1 MKKLPDLIFIIDV
14 SREETAVH
22 EANLKNI
29 PIIAMVDTNCD
40 PSNVDYV
47 IPSNDD
53 AIRAIK
59 LMVSKIAD
67 AAIEGKSMRK
77 DDMSQDD
84 LLSESGEERVV
95 TRRRMDE
102 DAELDDVTLLGASTL
117 AKLDVDKEEIEVIE
131 DLATDEEVKA

>member
-1 MKKLPDLIFIIDV
+1 
-14 SREETAVH
+14 
-22 EANLKNI
+22 
-29 PIIAMVDTNCD
+29 MVDTNCD

-77 DDMSQDD
+77 DELSDED
-84 LLSESGEERVV
+84 LMADAGEEKVV
-95 TRRRMDE
+95 MRRRMDE

-117 AKLDVDKEEIEVIE
+117 AKLDVEKDDLELGVE
-131 DLATDEEVKA
+131 DSTESAE